1 MEEAKEKNIMID
13 RFKEFTINQT
23 KKIVDDTYDKWIEVK
38 NKYDNK
44 TLDNLSD
51 LIYIIYEGDVEYSE
65 YLEKKE
71 YWFEKFKDEE
81 IITNKLKRDFGWWKE

>member
-1 MEEAKEKNIMID
+1 MID

-38 NKYDNK
+38 NKYDDK

-65 YLEKKE
+65 HLEKKE

>member
-1 MEEAKEKNIMID
+1 MID

-23 KKIVDDTYDKWIEVK
+23 KKIVDDTYDSWIEVK

-51 LIYIIYEGDVEYSE
+51 LIYITYESDVKYSE

>member
-1 MEEAKEKNIMID
+1 MID

-23 KKIVDDTYDKWIEVK
+23 KKIVDDTYDSWIEVK
-38 NKYDNK
+38 NKYDDK